1 MQVQR
6 VSVAKAD
13 GKVVFIPNV
22 VPGDVIDVQTLKVL
36 LWRQFIF
43 MNIQNT
49 VPNLYEHFGVCGGC
63 KWQNKYSQQY
73 YKQNE
78 VLNHLQRI
86 GKSRTSWFWANL
98 RFRKTVFYRNKMEFS
113 FQTAG

>member
-1 MQVQR
+1 M
-6 VSVAKAD
+6 KE
-13 GKVVFIPNV
+13 K
-22 VPGDVIDVQTLKVL
+22 
-36 LWRQFIF
+36 QFIF

-63 KWQNKYSQQY
+63 KWQNMKYSQQLY

-86 GKSRTSWFWANL
+86 GKVELPDFEPILGSEKQF
-98 RFRKTVFYRNKMEFS
+98 FYRKKWNFL
-113 FQTAG
+113 FQTAAG

>member
-1 MQVQR
+1 M
-6 VSVAKAD
+6 KE
-13 GKVVFIPNV
+13 K
-22 VPGDVIDVQTLKVL
+22 
-36 LWRQFIF
+36 QFIF

-63 KWQNKYSQQY
+63 KWQNMKYSQQLY

-86 GKSRTSWFWANL
+86 GK
-98 RFRKTVFYRNKMEFS
+98 
-113 FQTAG
+113 